1 MNVKKQKSEKL
12 QKILARC
19 GYGSRRKIESFIQ
32 SGRISVDG
40 QLATLGNRTE
50 VKPNIKIRLDGHL
63 LKIKKT
69 EKTICQI
76 LAYYKPEG
84 ELSTHHYSEGRS
96 TIFDRLP
103 KLKSSRWIAIGRLD
117 VNTCGLLLFTTD
129 GELANRLMHPRH
141 KVEREYAVRVFG
153 EINDAKIRQLI
164 KGVQLGDGEAHFNK
178 LKFCGG
184 EGKNQWFNVTL
195 TEGRNRE
202 VRRLWEAVGMQVSR
216 LIRIRYGD
224 IYLPKGLPRGGWIEL
239 CLDQINYLRQLVG
252 LKNETISKISVQ
264 KDRRHIK
271 ANQIRRAVKQHTQVS
286 LIKVVNK
293 REIGAFK
300 GYNNFFSK
308 IRDKIKDN
316 IIV

>member
-12 QKILARC
+12 QKVLARC
-19 GYGSRRKIESFIQ
+19 GYGSRREIESFIQ
-32 SGRISVDG
+32 SGRVSIDG
-40 QLATLGNRTE
+40 KLATLGDRTE

-84 ELSTHHYSEGRS
+84 VLSTHHYSEGRS

-129 GELANRLMHPRH
+129 GELANRLMNPRH
-141 KVEREYAVRVFG
+141 EVEREYAVRVFG
-153 EINDAKIRQLI
+153 QINDAKIRQLI
-164 KGVQLGDGEAHFNK
+164 KGVQLEDGKANFKK

-184 EGKNQWFNVTL
+184 KGKNQWFNVTL

-216 LIRIRYGD
+216 LIRIRYGN

-252 LKNETISKISVQ
+252 LKGETTSKIPVE

-271 ANQIRRAVKQHTQVS
+271 ANQIRRSVKQHTQVS
-286 LIKVVNK
+286 LIRVANK
-293 REIGAFK
+293 REIRAYK
-300 GYNNFFSK
+300 GYNTSPNK
-308 IRDKIKDN
+308 IGDKIKSN
-316 IIV
+316 III